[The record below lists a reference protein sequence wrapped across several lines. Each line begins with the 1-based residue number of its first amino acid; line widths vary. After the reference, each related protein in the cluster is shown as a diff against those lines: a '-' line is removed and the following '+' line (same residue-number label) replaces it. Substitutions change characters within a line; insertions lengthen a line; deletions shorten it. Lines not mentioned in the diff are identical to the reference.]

1 MNRTLIV
8 ARMDPTESAAVAEI
22 FAESDAGEL
31 PSLVGVTHRAL
42 FSFHGLY
49 MHLIESHTDVATT
62 LPLVRDNPAFREVNT
77 RLASHI
83 RPYDPSWRE
92 PKDAVAQQFYAW
104 SAEPAEQVQAGRP

>member
-1 MNRTLIV
+1 MHRTLIV
-8 ARMDPTESAAVAEI
+8 ARMEPTEIAAVAEI

-31 PSLVGVTHRAL
+31 PGLVGATHRAL

-49 MHLIESHTDVATT
+49 LHLVESHTDVGTT

-83 RPYDPSWRE
+83 RPYDPGWRE
-92 PKDAVAQQFYAW
+92 PKDAMAQQFYDW
-104 SAEPAEQVQAGRP
+104 SAQPAERVQAARS

>member
-8 ARMDPTESAAVAEI
+8 ARMDPTDSEAVAKI
-22 FAESDAGEL
+22 FAESDASGL
-31 PSLVGVTHRAL
+31 PGLVGVTHRAL

-49 MHLIESHTDVATT
+49 MHLIESATDVATT
-62 LPLVRDNPAFREVNT
+62 LPKVRDNPLFREVNT

-92 PKDAVAQQFYAW
+92 PKDAVAEQFYAW
-104 SAEPAEQVQAGRP
+104 SPASASVSSAGR